1 MPEKS
6 VIAILFLSL
15 LLAPCALEASESG
28 DLKEIRTNADRWD
41 RRELEKRLSRF
52 LSSYPKSR
60 HRAEV
65 MFIGAEREEDPE
77 EALERHR
84 EILEKFPGFSDA
96 ARVRRN
102 ICRIL
107 ALQGNW
113 ERLLREAEEGVRI
126 YSPGKAAIFF
136 HFHSIYSAMRLGEL
150 DRAVAYCDRL
160 IEDDHSYLTMA
171 RVLLIRSYISR
182 RMTGFSRDYAYR
194 LREIIIG
201 FDRAHIEQSTLLL
214 LGDFYMAV
222 REYNRAYSALLDLVK
237 RYPRSPEARVARD
250 RIRKLKSHKPEY
262 VKYIPERERLDRYDT
277 INIHPEIEMEEDR
290 GKERYAV
297 SIGPLLSLKSAREI
311 AETARKFGTTR
322 IVQVRRGYLV
332 ITGSDREREKALR
345 IRVRLAE
352 EFGINGHLIRL
363 EEQDGRQYIY
373 GE

>member
-1 MPEKS
+1 
-6 VIAILFLSL
+6 
-15 LLAPCALEASESG
+15 
-28 DLKEIRTNADRWD
+28 
-41 RRELEKRLSRF
+41 
-52 LSSYPKSR
+52 
-60 HRAEV
+60 
-65 MFIGAEREEDPE
+65 
-77 EALERHR
+77 
-84 EILEKFPGFSDA
+84 
-96 ARVRRN
+96 
-102 ICRIL
+102 
-107 ALQGNW
+107 
-113 ERLLREAEEGVRI
+113 
-126 YSPGKAAIFF
+126 
-136 HFHSIYSAMRLGEL
+136 
-150 DRAVAYCDRL
+150 
-160 IEDDHSYLTMA
+160 
-171 RVLLIRSYISR
+171 
-182 RMTGFSRDYAYR
+182 MTGFSRDYAYR

-250 RIRKLKSHKPEY
+250 RIRKLRSHKPEY

>member
-6 VIAILFLSL
+6 VITFLLLSL
-15 LLAPCALEASESG
+15 LLVPCALEASESE
-28 DLKEIRTNADRWD
+28 DLKEIQTNADRWG
-41 RRELEKRLSRF
+41 RRELEKKLSGF
-52 LSSYPKSR
+52 LSAYPKSR

-65 MFIGAEREEDPE
+65 MFIGAEREEDPT

-84 EILEKFPGFSDA
+84 EILKKYPDFSRS

-107 ALQGNW
+107 GLQGDW
-113 ERLLREAEEGVRI
+113 KELHQEAEEGVRI
-126 YSPGKAAIFF
+126 YSPGKAAVFF
-136 HFHSIYSAMRLGEL
+136 HFHLIYAAMRMGDL
-150 DRAVAYCDRL
+150 DQAVAYCDRL
-160 IEDDHSYLTMA
+160 MEDDHSYLTMA

-201 FDRAHIEQSTLLL
+201 FERAHIEQSTLLL

-222 REYNRAYSALLDLVK
+222 REYNRAYSSFLDLVK
-237 RYPRSPEARVARD
+237 RYPRSPEARVARE
-250 RIRKLKSHKPEY
+250 RINKLRPHKPEY
-262 VKYIPERERLDRYDT
+262 VKYIPEREGLDRYDT
-277 INIHPEIEMEEDR
+277 INIQPEMEIDENK
-290 GKERYAV
+290 GKEQYAV
-297 SIGPLLSLKSAREI
+297 SIGPLLSLKSARDI
-311 AETARKFGTTR
+311 ANTARKFGNTR

-332 ITGSDREREKALR
+332 ITGSNRDREKALR

-363 EEQDGRQYIY
+363 DRQDGRQYIY
-373 GE
+373 GD